1 MSRGRALGRGQSVSR
16 DTRGGRSRWAVR
28 VGQSW
33 GLGALGGPEGGVM
46 AWGHPGIRV
55 PKRMG
60 QWGRM
65 SCVGVQGHEW
75 AS

>member
-1 MSRGRALGRGQSVSR
+1 MQ
-16 DTRGGRSRWAVR
+16 

-33 GLGALGGPEGGVM
+33 GLGVLGGPEAGGM

-65 SCVGVQGHEW
+65 SCVGVQGREW